1 MRGRV
6 ERKGAAARGG
16 GPHAETPLKPTKA
29 TTMLLPAAAA
39 MAAAA
44 EARPRRGRVEAML
57 ARVAGATTD
66 LMLARVGGATT
77 DLVVGANDFNEIFAD
92 TLSISDC
99 SGHLPREQK

>member
-1 MRGRV
+1 
-6 ERKGAAARGG
+6 
-16 GPHAETPLKPTKA
+16 
-29 TTMLLPAAAA
+29 
-39 MAAAA
+39 
-44 EARPRRGRVEAML
+44 ML